1 VSEDGNNGQAAET
14 DGPHPPVENG
24 VDVEQVFDMMLEAEI
39 PTPEEAGY
47 GHGV

>member
-1 VSEDGNNGQAAET
+1 MSEDANGGQVAES
-14 DGPHPPVENG
+14 DGPHVPVEDSI
-24 VDVEQVFDMMLEAEI
+24 DVEQMVDMMLEAEI